1 MGRSLQSGWVGEIA
15 RRVGVWTQLT
25 NAETPKAMARNSTIR
40 PRSTATPKRMTDI
53 RVAGTARVTAYS
65 GGIARQAER
74 KTMGTPHRLTQEP
87 QQPVRPLP
95 EPGPNTTH
103 RLAGALPSLPQP
115 PHRTG
120 TTAPAECKHGAD
132 LANRLP
138 DRAPDRC
145 RDLLGEPTD
154 LRRHDVDLAVEDR
167 YQRGQQAVP
176 DRDDELDQR
185 LPVHADASFSRCS
198 ATRAQPRCLTRTAS
212 SSLMVLEVVADAID
226 RLERRTQAPDP

>member
-1 MGRSLQSGWVGEIA
+1 MGWSLQSGWVEQIA

-40 PRSTATPKRMTDI
+40 PRSTATPKGMTDI

-176 DRDDELDQR
+176 NRDEELDQR
-185 LPVHADASFSRCS
+185 LPVHADTLSTPVNQARKN
-198 ATRAQPRCLTRTAS
+198 RT
-212 SSLMVLEVVADAID
+212 VVASTSLRC
-226 RLERRTQAPDP
+226 RLPRMSTADPI